1 MIHDYLPVCRE
12 DMDRRGW
19 DACDFVYVSGD
30 AYVDHPSFGPAII
43 SRLLEARGY
52 KVGIIAQP
60 DWKNPESIQILGKPR
75 LGFLVSAGNMD
86 SMVNHYSVSKKRRQQ
101 DSYTPGGVMGKRP
114 DYATVVYCNL
124 IRSVYKDAAII
135 IGGIEASLRRL
146 AHYDYWSNKLKRSI
160 LLDSQADLISYGM
173 GEHSIVE
180 IADALNSG
188 IDIKDITFIDGTVF
202 TTRNLDIVYDYKMLP
217 DYQELKDD
225 KKVYAQ
231 SFFVQ
236 YSNTDPVLGKRLVEP
251 YYGKEF
257 VVQNPPA
264 KPLTQEEMDEVYAL
278 PYMRNYHPCY
288 EAEGGIPAIR
298 EIKFSLISNRG
309 CFGACS
315 FCALT
320 FHQGR
325 IIQARSHESLVEEAK
340 LLTEEPDFKGY
351 IHDVGGP
358 TANFRFPACE
368 KQLTKGACPNRQ
380 CLFPEPCKNI
390 RADHSDYISLLR
402 KLRAIPKVKKVFI
415 RSGIRFDYVLA
426 DKNRAFLRE
435 LCEYHVSG
443 QLKVAPEHVADAV
456 LKRMGKP
463 KNSVYMQFVKEYKD
477 MNKKIGKE
485 QYLVPYLMSS
495 HPGSTLKEAV
505 ELAEYLRDLGYMP
518 EQVQDFYPTPS
529 TLSTCMYYT
538 GLDPRTMEE
547 VYTPHNP
554 HEKAMQRALIQYRNP
569 KNYDLVK
576 EALIK
581 AGRTDLI
588 GFDKKCLI
596 RPREMHWGGA
606 GAYEGNASRREG
618 RPSGGNGFGGGQKRA
633 AGHMAGK
640 AAGNGSSKSAG
651 ASTAAFRNA
660 GKPAGA
666 GRTEAPKPA
675 KKKTIRNVHKKK

>member
-60 DWKNPESIQILGKPR
+60 DWKDPESIRILGKPR

-202 TTRNLDIVYDYKMLP
+202 KTRNLDIVYDYKMLP

-225 KKVYAQ
+225 KRVYAK

-288 EAEGGIPAIR
+288 EADGGIPAIR

-402 KLRAIPKVKKVFI
+402 KLRSIPKVKKVFI

-463 KNSVYMQFVKEYKD
+463 QNSVYMQFVREYKE

-596 RPREMHWGGA
+596 RPREMSWAPNGSRQGQKSGGA
-606 GAYEGNASRREG
+606 SPVG
-618 RPSGGNGFGGGQKRA
+618 K
-633 AGHMAGK
+633 K
-640 AAGNGSSKSAG
+640 AAGNGA
-651 ASTAAFRNA
+651 AAFRNA
-660 GKPAGA
+660 GKPVGA
-666 GRTEAPKPA
+666 GKSEASRPA